1 PVTGQCDFTFQLFDA
16 ASGGSQVGNTR
27 SVSSVTV
34 SRGLFTVELDFGVG
48 AFDGTERW
56 LEVGVRCPSGSGS
69 ITTLSPRQRLTA
81 VPYALYARSGP
92 YSAGAGL
99 SLAGTQFSLL
109 PSYQLPQSGCGA
121 GQVVQWN
128 GSSWGCAT
136 VSGGGGTVTG
146 VTAGS
151 GLSGGGTSGVVA
163 LALAGS
169 YQLPQGCSA
178 TQVPKW
184 NGGSWQCGADN
195 DTTYS
200 AGAGLSLTGTQFSLL
215 AGYQLP
221 QSCSATQVPRW
232 TGSAWGCENVWFWGG
247 NAGTSAGTNF
257 LGTTD
262 AQALE
267 LKVNSQRALRLEPS
281 SGSPN
286 VVGGSVSN
294 TVTSG
299 VMGATIGGGGA
310 AGSPNRVTDDYGV
323 VGGGSGNLA
332 GNDSGLPSDAAYA
345 TVGGGQQNT
354 ASGSAATVGGG
365 YQNTASGSAATVGG
379 GYQNTAS
386 GFAATVGGGYGNGA
400 SGFAATVGGGYGNTA
415 SGQYATVGGGAQNT
429 ASVGYATVGG
439 GYLNGA
445 SGGYATVGGG
455 YLNGASGFAA
465 TVGGGQQNT
474 AAGDYSF
481 VVGRQ
486 AKNSN
491 SAHPGV
497 FLFADSTNVDFPS
510 TAANQ
515 FRVRATG
522 GVQFVL
528 GVDGS
533 GNPTWTCSVSSGN
546 SWSCSS
552 DRALKENLVLAD
564 GRAVLAQLAGM
575 PLYYWNAKGADP
587 ASRHLG
593 PMAQDF
599 FAAFGVG
606 TDDTS
611 IATID
616 LDGVALAAIQGLFQQ
631 QEEQAQRLAALEQQN
646 TVLAAEGA
654 SGRASAAP
662 AGAPLLTERLTALEQ
677 QNAALQQELAA
688 VQQQNAALEARL
700 AALEQR
706 SSPFSLPFGLGLP

>member
-1 PVTGQCDFTFQLFDA
+1 MRRLISQGVGLAALMGALVGLGIVALPFAHADEPLGTAFTYQGQLTRGGNPVTGQCDFEFRLFDA
-16 ASGGSQVGNTR
+16 AGGGSQVGNTR
-27 SVSSVTV
+27 SVSGVTV

-99 SLAGTQFSLL
+99 SL
-109 PSYQLPQSGCGA
+109 
-121 GQVVQWN
+121 
-128 GSSWGCAT
+128 
-136 VSGGGGTVTG
+136 
-146 VTAGS
+146 
-151 GLSGGGTSGVVA
+151 
-163 LALAGS
+163 
-169 YQLPQGCSA
+169 
-178 TQVPKW
+178 
-184 NGGSWQCGADN
+184 
-195 DTTYS
+195 
-200 AGAGLSLTGTQFSLL
+200 TGTQFSLL

-247 NAGTSAGTNF
+247 NAGTSVGTNF

-262 AQALE
+262 GQALE

-323 VGGGSGNLA
+323 VGGGSGNRA
-332 GNDSGLPSDAAYA
+332 GNDSGPPSDAAYAAVGGGQQNSASSVYA
-345 TVGGGQQNT
+345 TVGGGQQNS
-354 ASGSAATVGGG
+354 ASNFV
-365 YQNTASGSAATVGG
+365 
-379 GYQNTAS
+379 
-386 GFAATVGGGYGNGA
+386 
-400 SGFAATVGGGYGNTA
+400 ATVGGGYGNTA
-415 SGQYATVGGGAQNT
+415 SG
-429 ASVGYATVGG
+429 GYATVGG
-439 GYLNGA
+439 GELNVAAG
-445 SGGYATVGGG
+445 SRATVGGG
-455 YLNGASGFAA
+455 YG
-465 TVGGGQQNT
+465 NT

-481 VVGRQ
+481 VVGRH

-497 FLFADSTNVDFPS
+497 FLFADSTSVDFPS

-528 GVDGS
+528 GVYGS

-616 LDGVALAAIQGLFQQ
+616 LDGVALAAIQGLFQHIQDLERAQAGLEGQNRELQ
-631 QEEQAQRLAALEQQN
+631 QELAALQQQLAA
-646 TVLAAEGA
+646 LAAEGA
-654 SGRASAAP
+654 SGRASTAP

-677 QNAALQQELAA
+677 QNASLQQQNAALQQELVDLRADHA
-688 VQQQNAALEARL
+688 SLQQQNAALEARL

-706 SSPFSLPFGLGLP
+706 SSPFSLPLGLGLPGLGLVLGGGLAWAVRRPGRRP